1 MIDETMLNDTDAAEF
16 AKIAEAMNAG
26 EEEGHD
32 LSAQPVDQAAEE
44 VETELL
50 AAPAEPVVVDEAT
63 QLRLLEAILFAAS
76 TPLDEATIELHMKR
90 GPIGQ
95 DANIPLLLEKLRD
108 SYASRGVI
116 LFESGNKFSLRSA
129 PDLGEYLKTE
139 TTKPVKL
146 SKAMSEVLA
155 IVAYHQPVTRAE
167 IEAIRGVVTS
177 KGTLDFL
184 MEVGWVRPGH
194 RRETPGRPLTWI
206 TTPAFLDHFGL
217 ASTHELPGMEELKAA
232 GLLESKAVAT
242 YGVINPSEAELTA
255 AIDENAE
262 IEPEFLPSAETLE
275 ESAEEETAVEV
286 TESDDEDE
294 IVDEVDE
301 DDDFDDD
308 EDDFDDED
316 DETSDELEE
325 AEVAEAAVAASADGE
340 AVELEFAEES
350 TEQREA
356 EVA

>member
-1 MIDETMLNDTDAAEF
+1 MIDETMLNDADAAEF
-16 AKIAEAMNAG
+16 AKIAEAMSEG

-32 LSAQPVDQAAEE
+32 LSAQAVSEAAEE
-44 VETELL
+44 TASELME
-50 AAPAEPVVVDEAT
+50 APAEPLVVDEAM

-95 DANIPLLLEKLRD
+95 DADIPLLLEKLRD

-129 PDLGEYLKTE
+129 PDLGDYLKTE

-167 IEAIRGVVTS
+167 VEAIRGVVTS

-255 AIDENAE
+255 AIDDSAE
-262 IEPEFLPSAETLE
+262 IDPEFLPSAETLE
-275 ESAEEETAVEV
+275 DSADAEEHAEA
-286 TESDDEDE
+286 TESEDE
-294 IVDEVDE
+294 EEVVDEVDE

-308 EDDFDDED
+308 DDDFDDED
-316 DETSDELEE
+316 DDTSDELEE
-325 AEVAEAAVAASADGE
+325 AGVAEASEDTSVDAETDD
-340 AVELEFAEES
+340 LEIAEED
-350 TEQREA
+350 TAQRES